1 MKSVKPGRGPSIQGA
16 VAGSAAAGFGLVWT
30 IFSINL
36 GAPFIFPI
44 FGIVFIGL
52 AVFQAVY
59 NLKNAA
65 GKNRF
70 SVFDIVDEN
79 EEPDPLNKLFSE
91 NEADNISH
99 EGGKEAGYCPYCG
112 TGLDVGFEFCP
123 KCGKKLP
130 R

>member
-1 MKSVKPGRGPSIQGA
+1 MKSIKPGRGPSIQGA
-16 VAGSAAAGFGLVWT
+16 VAGIAAAVFGIFWT

>member
-1 MKSVKPGRGPSIQGA
+1 M
-16 VAGSAAAGFGLVWT
+16 AGIAAAVFGIFWT

>member
-1 MKSVKPGRGPSIQGA
+1 MKSIKPGRGPSIQGA
-16 VAGSAAAGFGLVWT
+16 VAGIAAAVFGIFWT

-70 SVFDIVDEN
+70 SVFDIVDEY
-79 EEPDPLNKLFSE
+79 EEPAPLNKLFSE
-91 NEADNISH
+91 NEADNISQ